1 MTPLENPALTTDT
14 IDTFSSQGSESGKT
28 HGEATTT
35 LRLNTQVTSDFS
47 TTSLSPV
54 TIQSTGLSERLLT
67 QLCCKHLYEA
77 GMLTAHSLSQKMA
90 LGGAVVDEI
99 LQILRRDAIIEVRPN
114 HAISATLRYGLT
126 ERGRASALEALA
138 QSGYIGPAPVPLQ
151 DYQFQIQHHSI
162 HRRVV
167 DGPMIDKVFANF
179 VIDPNIKDQIGMAV
193 NSGRAIFIYGPAG
206 SGKTYTI
213 AQLPG
218 VFGDHCAIP
227 YAIAIDDTIIEVFDP
242 LIHEIIND
250 VQPAPGGN
258 ETNDAIDNLG
268 DSSNNHTI
276 NDKQNQKNSL
286 LIDRHRDPRW
296 LLCKRPVVLCGG
308 ELTMDMLDIQFN
320 PATRQFQAPLQLKAN
335 GGIFIIDDMGRQ
347 KPSPA
352 EIFNRWI
359 VPMEE
364 KRDFLTLGSGRHF
377 EVPFD
382 QILIFS
388 SNLNPL
394 DLADEAFLRRIGYKI
409 RFDYLTTQA
418 YQRIWE
424 SQCHQH
430 DVPFN
435 PDTFAFLL
443 TELHQKNRTPL
454 LPCHPRDLLG
464 IARDHAYYHQET
476 EVMTTKRLQWA
487 WNTYFV
493 DLNENNIVSADE
505 AEQRTDSS
513 TLATDQTVSDR
524 QPLTQSAKHPTNLTN
539 HPKPDTSF
547 QRDAP

>member
-1 MTPLENPALTTDT
+1 MTSNESSAIDSDNSFRPSVPASMHT
-14 IDTFSSQGSESGKT
+14 
-28 HGEATTT
+28 
-35 LRLNTQVTSDFS
+35 
-47 TTSLSPV
+47 
-54 TIQSTGLSERLLT
+54 TGLSERLLT
-67 QLCCKHLYEA
+67 QLCCKHLYES
-77 GMLTAHSLSQKMA
+77 GMLTAHDLTQKLALS
-90 LGGAVVDEI
+90 GSVVDEI
-99 LQILRRDAIIEVRPN
+99 LQILRRDALIEVRPN
-114 HAISATLRYGLT
+114 HSISATLRYGLT
-126 ERGRASALEALA
+126 ERGRAMSLDALA
-138 QSGYIGPAPVPLQ
+138 QSGYIGPAPVPLE
-151 DYQFQIQHHSI
+151 DYHQQIKHHSI
-162 HRRVV
+162 HRKIV
-167 DGPMIDKVFANF
+167 DRDLIDQVFSSF
-179 VIDPNIKDQIGMAV
+179 VIEANIKDQLGMAV

-213 AQLPG
+213 SQLPG

-242 LIHEIIND
+242 LIHETIEQFQSDPN
-250 VQPAPGGN
+250 VSSHSP
-258 ETNDAIDNLG
+258 TNI
-268 DSSNNHTI
+268 SSPNSLANPSG
-276 NDKQNQKNSL
+276 KSASL

-320 PATRQFQAPLQLKAN
+320 PASRQYQAPLQLKAN

-347 KPSPA
+347 KPTPA

-409 RFDYLTTQA
+409 RFDYLTPAA
-418 YQRIWE
+418 YQAIWE
-424 SQCHQH
+424 NQCRQH
-430 DVPFN
+430 EIPF
-435 PDTFAFLL
+435 DQGVFDFLIQD
-443 TELHQKNRTPL
+443 LHNKNNTPL

-464 IARDHAYYHQET
+464 IASDHAYYLREPD
-476 EVMTTKRLQWA
+476 VMTEKRLHWA

-493 DLNENNIVSADE
+493 NLNEENQPHSQLRRD
-505 AEQRTDSS
+505 DS
-513 TLATDQTVSDR
+513 
-524 QPLTQSAKHPTNLTN
+524 
-539 HPKPDTSF
+539 
-547 QRDAP
+547 